1 MQHIKK
7 LFCVLLALALV
18 LAFAGCERE
27 PEPQPTTT
35 VPTTQAPIPTTTAAP
50 TEPPVDPAKLYAE
63 AVDALNGM
71 TELSVIQCSTLEV
84 TVGGETFTTSENHTL
99 SYTGIGTE
107 AMAATATSILNYDD
121 IEAKSEEIYTDGKAY
136 LHVTYGTASFKCQS
150 EMTSEDY
157 AARFMPAALLDAALY
172 ASLTHEET
180 GSGYILSFTEATT
193 AESWLG
199 LPEDTVIESAE
210 GTVTLTADKKI
221 SASEYSITYAIA
233 GVHYSLSVRQDHYAT
248 VVTKEA
254 PSNPD
259 DYLTIG
265 HPDVPLWMIRAVS
278 HLYNAETYSTQT
290 SQLSITAAGGA
301 YLVDNISVDIF
312 GSGADLMAKIEQDIS
327 MTDYSTGYGQES
339 TYNSVELFRDGQY
352 TMTVDDGEPQKNSTV
367 TADMVIDYVSTIL
380 DRWLPGLDSLTGA
393 ELTDLGGSILI
404 EYTLDEEYSEFMSQ
418 DVTSLFYNDPD
429 FLNGLASSYKTKT
442 MEGYLALDKYSG
454 LPTALGID
462 YQASHTIQGQS
473 YDLTQQT
480 DQSFLLA
487 SPAAYESITE
497 EISPDAEP
505 DVDPTPLFYKVTGSN
520 GQTMWLLG
528 TIHVG
533 DHRTGHLPQVI
544 YDAFNAADA
553 LAVEC
558 DTQAFEEQAEEDEE
572 IQGLISALYTYD
584 DGSNTEGHIE
594 DEELYTYAL
603 QMMKASG
610 SYNFNTPYFKTHV
623 WQSSLDN
630 FYQQQ
635 GYQLFS
641 SKGVDNRLLT
651 MAKDQGKKILEVESN
666 EFQLK
671 MLSGWSEEL
680 QEMLLMDTCS
690 VDYPEYCA
698 DLMELYEAWLAGD
711 EAVLTEMISDEVD
724 TSEMTEEELAEYEQY
739 KPLIEE
745 YNKAM
750 GPDRNDD
757 MLKVAIEYLES
768 GDTVFYAVGLAHLL
782 APDGLVNT
790 LRDAGYT
797 VELVSYE

>member
-18 LAFAGCERE
+18 LVFAGCDQE

-35 VPTTQAPIPTTTAAP
+35 VPATQAPTTTAAP
-50 TEPPVDPAKLYAE
+50 TEPPVDPAQLYAE
-63 AVDALNGM
+63 AVDALNAL
-71 TELSVIQCSTLEV
+71 TELSVIQSSTLEV
-84 TVGGETFTTSENHTL
+84 TVGGETFTTTEKHTL

-107 AMAATATSILNYDD
+107 TMAATASSGLSYDD
-121 IEAKSEEIYTDGKAY
+121 LEVKSEEIYADGKAY
-136 LHVTYGTASFKCQS
+136 LHVMYGNSSFKCQS

-157 AARFMPAALLDAALY
+157 AARFMPAALLDASLY

-180 GSGYILSFTEATT
+180 GSGYILSFADAT
-193 AESWLG
+193 APENWLS
-199 LPEDTVIESAE
+199 LPEDAILESAE
-210 GTVTLTADKKI
+210 GTVTLTADNKI
-221 SASEYSITYAIA
+221 SASEYTITYAIA
-233 GVHYSLSVRQDHYAT
+233 GVHYSLSVQQDHYAT
-248 VVTKEA
+248 VLTKDA
-254 PSNPD
+254 PSTPD
-259 DYLTIG
+259 DYVVIG
-265 HPDVPLWMIRAVS
+265 HPDVPLLMLRAFG
-278 HLYNAETYSTQT
+278 HLYNAETYSTHT
-290 SQLSITAAGGA
+290 SQLSVTAAGGA
-301 YLVDNISVDIF
+301 IIVDNTSIDIF

-327 MTDYSTGYGQES
+327 LTDYSAGYEQES
-339 TYNSVELFRDGQY
+339 TYNSVELFKDGQY
-352 TMTVDDGEPQKNSTV
+352 TMTVDDGEPQKNSAV
-367 TADMVIDYVSTIL
+367 TANVIIDYVTPML
-380 DRWLPGLDSLTGA
+380 DEWLPGLNFLTGA
-393 ELTDLGGSILI
+393 ELTDLGGSILL
-404 EYTLDEEYSEFMSQ
+404 EYTLDEEFSEIMNQ
-418 DVTSLFYNDPD
+418 EVTSLFFNDPD
-429 FLNGLASSYKTKT
+429 FLNDLASAYNTKT

-487 SPAAYESITE
+487 SPDAYEAITE

-505 DVDPTPLFYKVTGSN
+505 DVAPTPLFYKVTGQN

-572 IQGLISALYTYD
+572 LQELLSELYTYD
-584 DGSNTEGHIE
+584 DGSNTDGHIE

-610 SYNFNTPYFKTHV
+610 SYNFNTLYFKAHV

-635 GYQLFS
+635 GYQLTS

-698 DLMELYEAWLAGD
+698 GLMELYEAWLAGD
-711 EAVLTEMISDEVD
+711 EALLTEMISDEVD

-739 KPLIEE
+739 KPLIDE
-745 YNKAM
+745 YNNAM